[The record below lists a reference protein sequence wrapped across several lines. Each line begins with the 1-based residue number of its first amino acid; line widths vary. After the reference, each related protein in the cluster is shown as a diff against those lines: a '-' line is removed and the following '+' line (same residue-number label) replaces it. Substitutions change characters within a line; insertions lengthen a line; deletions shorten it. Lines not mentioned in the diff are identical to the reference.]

1 MAYVLTITDAGLAAL
16 VNAQKNGTTPV
27 IFETVQFGTGKYTPT
42 GQETALQAS
51 FKTLDTIQ
59 GGAVGDNII
68 HVTVSDFSA
77 EAYTVY
83 EAGIFTDDGV
93 LFAVISQDT
102 PLAQK
107 AAGSQL
113 LMSFDLVLEQA
124 GETDIELGNTNFF
137 NPPATTTTAG
147 IVRMATAAEVEA
159 GLLSG
164 VAVSPAGLK
173 AKLEKPGSLNGSA
186 FQDGSIGLGK
196 LSEKPVSTAE
206 QTLTPQEQQQ
216 ARENMGLTEAGT
228 TQLIIASSPRW
239 YKRPNLPT
247 VAKTSVT
254 IHANTQVNIG
264 NAGYI
269 STTDTTLQLSTVGE
283 AAARAGKD
291 VYIYACKPTS
301 GSEPVFVLSLNSTV
315 PTGYNAQNSRKIG
328 GFHCLCASVGT
339 ISGHTLSGY
348 AAGDIL
354 PLSVW
359 DLLHRP
365 VSEPEGMVWIEGLGI
380 WVDIYLG
387 SYNGSK
393 LVSAYGALT
402 ADGSSS
408 PAFHGEKFAEY
419 AGLVGKRLVRRDEF
433 IVFAKGSNE
442 ETSISGG
449 VDPNTT
455 GGHVDTA
462 GRRMISNYGI
472 EDCCGALWQW
482 TSDVFDSWDGHS
494 ATWRTESNSETYTEG
509 EMRYYLDGYSW
520 KKESVFNPAFDST
533 GHGSCFGLLRRGRVG
548 ARWGDGSVCGS
559 RAASLYGFSSYGW
572 AANGCRLSSEP
583 RVVNL

>member
-1 MAYVLTITDAGLAAL
+1 M
-16 VNAQKNGTTPV
+16 
-27 IFETVQFGTGKYTPT
+27 
-42 GQETALQAS
+42 
-51 FKTLDTIQ
+51 
-59 GGAVGDNII
+59 
-68 HVTVSDFSA
+68 
-77 EAYTVY
+77 
-83 EAGIFTDDGV
+83 
-93 LFAVISQDT
+93 
-102 PLAQK
+102 
-107 AAGSQL
+107 
-113 LMSFDLVLEQA
+113 
-124 GETDIELGNTNFF
+124 
-137 NPPATTTTAG
+137 
-147 IVRMATAAEVEA
+147 
-159 GLLSG
+159 
-164 VAVSPAGLK
+164 
-173 AKLEKPGSLNGSA
+173 
-186 FQDGSIGLGK
+186 
-196 LSEKPVSTAE
+196 
-206 QTLTPQEQQQ
+206 
-216 ARENMGLTEAGT
+216 
-228 TQLIIASSPRW
+228 
-239 YKRPNLPT
+239 
-247 VAKTSVT
+247 AKTSVT
-254 IHANTQVNIG
+254 IPANTQVNIG

-482 TSDVFDSWDGHS
+482 TLDVFDSWDGHS

-533 GHGSCFGLLRRGRVG
+533 GHGSCFGLLRRGHVG
-548 ARWGDGSVCGS
+548 ACWGDGSYCGS
-559 RAASLYGFSSYGW
+559 RAAILRSFSSGGW
-572 AANGCRLSSEP
+572 ANHGCRLSSEP